1 MKRLNKRSVFTVVL
15 ALMLTLSI
23 GFYTGL
29 RPTTAWFHQEDS
41 VTKTYDVGTFDV
53 DFDATVHA
61 NMNLTFDVTTKL
73 SEALETTATDAATRN
88 KEFEYAV
95 KYLYV
100 TIANNVEASRTD
112 ADYLDALVKLNVGE
126 AETEDSSDS
135 GSGSGSAD
143 SGASALRFYYF
154 PLTGSDTQYSSVTT
168 DNDGTTAS
176 LDLAAKLQ
184 TYCSANNIADDDDF
198 IDPTVNPQMA
208 FDDLEDDAD
217 AGLIRVAHNESVTV
231 CVAIWVDHGD
241 SGVTNT
247 TFPITVSM
255 SARQA
260 LAE

>member
-61 NMNLTFDVTTKL
+61 NMNLTFEVTTKL
-73 SEALETTATDAATRN
+73 SEALETAATDAATRN

-126 AETEDSSDS
+126 AETDG

-143 SGASALRFYYF
+143 SGASALRYYYF
-154 PLTGSDTQYSSVTT
+154 PLTGSATQYASVLA

-176 LDLAAKLQ
+176 LDLAAKLR
-184 TYCSANNIADDDDF
+184 TYCSANSIADDDDF
-198 IDPTVNPQMA
+198 IDSAVNPQMA
-208 FDDLEDDAD
+208 FDDLEDDSD
-217 AGLIRVAHNESVTV
+217 AGLIRVPHNESVTV
-231 CVAIWVDHGD
+231 CVAIWVDHGE

>member
-1 MKRLNKRSVFTVVL
+1 MLMKRLNKRSVFTVVL

-61 NMNLTFDVTTKL
+61 NMNLTFEVTTKL
-73 SEALETTATDAATRN
+73 SEALETAATDAATRN

-100 TIANNVEASRTD
+100 TLENNVEASRTN

-126 AETEDSSDS
+126 AET
-135 GSGSGSAD
+135 GSGSGS
-143 SGASALRFYYF
+143 SEASSLRYYYF
-154 PLTGSDTQYSSVTT
+154 PLTGSDTQYASVTT
-168 DNDGTTAS
+168 DNDGTMAS
-176 LDLAAKLQ
+176 LDLAAKLR
-184 TYCSANNIADDDDF
+184 TYCSANSIAADDDF
-198 IDPTVNPQMA
+198 IDPAVNPQMN

-217 AGLIRVAHNESVTV
+217 AGLIRVPHNSSVTV
-231 CVAIWVDHGD
+231 CVAIWVDHGE
-241 SGVTNT
+241 SGVTDT
-247 TFPITVSM
+247 TFPITISM